1 MKILLLGDYSNCHRT
16 LATGLLRLGHD
27 VTVISN
33 GSFWMNCH
41 RDIDISRKPGKTGG
55 LRLFL
60 RSLGPLH
67 RHLKG
72 YDVVAL
78 HDPQFLQLKPARL
91 RYLFDRLKRDNG
103 SIFLTAMS
111 TDIGFLD
118 MLEAEDSPLK
128 YSEWFVYG
136 KPARWNLA
144 NPGKW
149 EEWHEPALVDYQRHV
164 FDNLDGAVSILYEYV
179 LGMDRALGKERSGY
193 GGIPIDLSLYN
204 PVTLPD
210 NPETVKL
217 FLGRDRTR
225 MPMKGSDFL
234 EIAARRVTDR
244 YPGKAELTIVEN
256 RPFDEFVMLLCNSH
270 VVLDQIY
277 SYTPATTAL
286 MAMAYGLNTVS
297 GGESDFYDYI
307 GEHTLRPVINAPVEL
322 DELTETLDRTVSAP
336 ELIAQR
342 GRESRLF
349 VEKHNDCEIVAA
361 RFLDFW
367 TKRLNAR

>member
-225 MPMKGSDFL
+225 MPMKGSDF
-234 EIAARRVTDR
+234 
-244 YPGKAELTIVEN
+244 
-256 RPFDEFVMLLCNSH
+256 
-270 VVLDQIY
+270 Q
-277 SYTPATTAL
+277 
-286 MAMAYGLNTVS
+286 
-297 GGESDFYDYI
+297 
-307 GEHTLRPVINAPVEL
+307 
-322 DELTETLDRTVSAP
+322 P
-336 ELIAQR
+336 E
-342 GRESRLF
+342 E
-349 VEKHNDCEIVAA
+349 
-361 RFLDFW
+361 
-367 TKRLNAR
+367 